1 MAMKYTFKKEN
12 PTETQNG
19 TKTSK
24 IDEEVIVVDNT
35 SQSKN
40 VQWEM
45 NELDAL
51 KVNYVTKYN
60 ISISH

>member
-1 MAMKYTFKKEN
+1 MKHSLRKEKPAKAKN
-12 PTETQNG
+12 TAHAA
-19 TKTSK
+19 K
-24 IDEEVIVVDNT
+24 IDDEVIIIDNT
-35 SQSKN
+35 SNAKG